1 MAGETLPHQ
10 WQISYYFFHFGGGG
24 YYPKA
29 QRFRVTSCQVK
40 EQTDPVFPTH
50 NDVAHDDD
58 DDDDDDHDDDA

>member
-1 MAGETLPHQ
+1 MAGETLPPNGKYHT
-10 WQISYYFFHFGGGG
+10 IFSILGGGG

-50 NDVAHDDD
+50 NDVAYDN
-58 DDDDDDHDDDA
+58 DDHDDDA